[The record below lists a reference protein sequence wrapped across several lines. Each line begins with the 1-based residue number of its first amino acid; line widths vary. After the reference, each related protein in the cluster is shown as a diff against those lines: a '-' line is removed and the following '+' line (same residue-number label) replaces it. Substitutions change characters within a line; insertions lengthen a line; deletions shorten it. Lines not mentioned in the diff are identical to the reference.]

1 MIRPNFIPRTL
12 RGVGG
17 VRLYDIP
24 GVIYPKEIL
33 QAAKGREQ
41 SSGKPYTKPP
51 AWGVTTR
58 EAAKLLSCTPAAARM
73 AMQRRKVRYR
83 MVKEP
88 GNVPRLY
95 WNRKEI
101 ERMAEARLPIVTR
114 IPAKTLTAEQACA
127 LLHICRSSLHR
138 YARKGRIRERS
149 VRLMTK
155 DGTRKMCLYIKADV
169 KKLAARLNAIH
180 AHEEAVKKLKECW
193 MFEV

>member
-24 GVIYPKEIL
+24 GVVYPKEML

-41 SSGKPYTKPP
+41 SSGKPYTKVP
-51 AWGVTTR
+51 AWGITTR
-58 EAAKLLSCTPAAARM
+58 EAAQMLSCTPAAARM
-73 AMQRRKVRYR
+73 AMQRHKVRYR
-83 MVKEP
+83 MVMEP

-95 WNRKEI
+95 WNRSDI
-101 ERMAEARLPIVTR
+101 ERMAGKRLPIVTR
-114 IPAKTLTAEQACA
+114 LPAKMLTAGQACA
-127 LLHICRSSLHR
+127 LLHICRSSLLR
-138 YARKGRIRERS
+138 YARKGRIREYR

-155 DGTRKMCLYIKADV
+155 EGTRKMCFYLKADV

-193 MFEV
+193 MFDV

>member
-1 MIRPNFIPRTL
+1 MIKPNFIPRTL

-24 GVIYPKEIL
+24 GVIYPKEVL

-41 SSGKPYTKPP
+41 SSGKPYTKVP
-51 AWGVTTR
+51 AWGITTR
-58 EAAKLLSCTPAAARM
+58 EAAQLLSCTPAAARM
-73 AMQRRKVRYR
+73 AMQRHKVRYR
-83 MVKEP
+83 MVMEP

-101 ERMAEARLPIVTR
+101 ERMAAKRLPVVTR
-114 IPAKTLTAEQACA
+114 IPAKMLTAEQACT

-138 YARKGRIRERS
+138 YARKGRIREQR

-155 DGTRKMCLYIKADV
+155 GGTRKMCLYLKADV
-169 KKLAARLNAIH
+169 KKLAARLNAIR
-180 AHEEAVKKLKECW
+180 AHEAELKKLKECW
-193 MFEV
+193 MLDV